1 MQEVKEEVKK
11 KDWKNDRLD
20 GKLRWELLPLD
31 LIEDLVKVY
40 DKGAQKYEPDSWKQV
55 ENGYARYKG
64 ALLRHLVKSET
75 EDIDEETE
83 CYHLAQVAWNAL
95 TMLWFK
101 KQELNNTIKVSDSD
115 LQCAE
120 KLEVFHGNIDS
131 FVNYSKETFGD
142 LNHLTTHHYEEV
154 LVNGKVEK
162 CEKLKPVYI
171 KGDLKNYEGLDTC
184 VNITVNDTVYKLYKA
199 DFDNINK
206 KH

>member
-55 ENGYARYKG
+55 ENGYIRYKG
-64 ALLRHLVKSET
+64 ALLRHLVKAET

-95 TMLWFK
+95 TMLWYR
-101 KQELNNTIKVSDSD
+101 KQELKKETS
-115 LQCAE
+115 
-120 KLEVFHGNIDS
+120 NIDE
-131 FVNYSKETFGD
+131 FAKYSKETFGD
-142 LNHLTTHHYEEV
+142 LNHMNTGAVRVVGKDEEITP
-154 LVNGKVEK
+154 
-162 CEKLKPVYI
+162 CAILKPVYI
-171 KGDLKNYEGLDTC
+171 KDNSKNNESLNTV
-184 VNITVNDTVYKLYKA
+184 VNTT
-199 DFDNINK
+199 INK
-206 KH
+206 LKELI

>member
-1 MQEVKEEVKK
+1 MLNAKEEVKK

-75 EDIDEETE
+75 EDIDDETE

-95 TMLWFK
+95 TMLWFR
-101 KQELNNTIKVSDSD
+101 KQELRKEALKEEYKKVLNDPKEFAKYTIV
-115 LQCAE
+115 
-120 KLEVFHGNIDS
+120 
-131 FVNYSKETFGD
+131 
-142 LNHLTTHHYEEV
+142 
-154 LVNGKVEK
+154 
-162 CEKLKPVYI
+162 KP
-171 KGDLKNYEGLDTC
+171 KN
-184 VNITVNDTVYKLYKA
+184 
-199 DFDNINK
+199 
-206 KH
+206 

>member
-1 MQEVKEEVKK
+1 MLNVKEEVKK

-55 ENGYARYKG
+55 ENGYTRYKG
-64 ALLRHLVKSET
+64 ALLRHLLESET
-75 EDIDEETE
+75 KDTDDETG

-95 TMLWFK
+95 TMLWFR

-115 LQCAE
+115 LQRAE
-120 KLEVFHGNIDS
+120 KLEAFHGNIDS
-131 FVNYSKETFGD
+131 FINYSKETFGD
-142 LNHLTTHHYEEV
+142 LNRLTTGHCEDV
-154 LVNGKVEK
+154 LVNGKIEK

-171 KGDLKNYEGLDTC
+171 KRES
-184 VNITVNDTVYKLYKA
+184 
-199 DFDNINK
+199 
-206 KH
+206 